1 MENIPRSLQ
10 FCPEVNDAK
19 LAIAQFD
26 SIAFI
31 YRWINKSTGKET
43 EECHP
48 INKGEGEKSIC
59 NKFS

>member
-10 FCPEVNDAK
+10 FCPEVNNAK
-19 LAIAQFD
+19 LAIAQSD
-26 SIAFI
+26 SIVFI

-48 INKGEGEKSIC
+48 INKGEG
-59 NKFS
+59 